1 MAKKKYV
8 RKIYTDEMI
17 DKLQAKID
25 MLDSMDYDAVNIMNI
40 RIFTTFALFMLI
52 LYITKYGYIIAPII
66 CLAYYVMFEYVFIDI
81 QIKKRAKKLEDEALY
96 FFEILTL
103 TLESGRNL
111 AMSLAVT
118 VDNVDSSLS
127 NEFAKTL
134 DEMKYGKTLIEALN
148 SMKERIPSTTINNI
162 ILNMT
167 QTFIFGNSILD
178 TLYNQVDFLR
188 EKKSLEIKSEINK
201 IPNKISIVSVIF
213 MVPLILILILGP
225 FLLTYLGQM

>member
-17 DKLQAKID
+17 DKLQSKID
-25 MLDSMDYDAVNIMNI
+25 MLDNTKYDAVNIMNI
-40 RIFTTFALFMLI
+40 RIFTTLALFIII
-52 LYITKYGYIIAPII
+52 LYITKYGYIIAPFI
-66 CLAYYVMFEYVFIDI
+66 CLAYYILFEYIVLDI
-81 QIKKRAKKLEDEALY
+81 PLNKRAKKLDDEALY

-111 AMSLAVT
+111 TMSLAVT

-127 NEFAKTL
+127 DEFAKTL

-148 SMKERIPSTTINNI
+148 SMKSRIPSTTINNI

-167 QTFIFGNSILD
+167 QTFIFGNSIID

-213 MVPLILILILGP
+213 MLPLILILILGP

>member
-8 RKIYTDEMI
+8 RKIYSDFVVK
-17 DKLQAKID
+17 KLQEKID
-25 MLDSMDYDAVNIMNI
+25 MLGDFKYDAVNVLNVRNATTILLF
-40 RIFTTFALFMLI
+40 IFI
-52 LYITKYGYIIAPII
+52 LYINKYGYIIGPFISV
-66 CLAYYVMFEYVFIDI
+66 AYYILFEYIFIDI
-81 QIKKRAKKLEDEALY
+81 PLKKRAKNLEHQALY

-111 AMSLAVT
+111 EKSLAVT
-118 VDNVDSSLS
+118 VANVDSELS
-127 NEFAKTL
+127 NEFKKTL
-134 DEMKYGKTLIEALN
+134 DEMKYGKTLIEALEN
-148 SMKERIPSTTINNI
+148 MKKRMPSVTINNI

-167 QTFIFGNSILD
+167 QTSIFGNSIID
-178 TLYNQVDFLR
+178 TLYNQVEFLR
-188 EKKSLEIKSEINK
+188 DKQSLDIKAEINK